1 MKEAGS
7 LDLTPVRSGGSVR
20 DQVDS
25 ELSLGGLDSCVG
37 GSCRDLG
44 GKTTL
49 SANAPGQSKTG
60 YRESLGEEFKMM
72 DQSLHGGLHLCS
84 VGRDT
89 LGIISPHVSLRHL
102 EGDQRGENNILLREG
117 LSSPG

>member
-44 GKTTL
+44 GKITL
-49 SANAPGQSKTG
+49 SVIAPGQSKTG

-84 VGRDT
+84 VRRDT

-102 EGDQRGENNILLREG
+102 EGDQRGVK
-117 LSSPG
+117 

>member
-44 GKTTL
+44 GKITL
-49 SANAPGQSKTG
+49 SGQSKTG

-102 EGDQRGENNILLREG
+102 EGDQRGAK
-117 LSSPG
+117 

>member
-1 MKEAGS
+1 MKEAGG

-25 ELSLGGLDSCVG
+25 ELSLGGLYSCVG

-44 GKTTL
+44 GKTTPSV
-49 SANAPGQSKTG
+49 SALGQGKTG

-72 DQSLHGGLHLCS
+72 DESLHGGLHLRPA
-84 VGRDT
+84 GGDT
-89 LGIISPHVSLRHL
+89 LGVVCPHVSLRHL
-102 EGDQRGENNILLREG
+102 TRR
-117 LSSPG
+117 S